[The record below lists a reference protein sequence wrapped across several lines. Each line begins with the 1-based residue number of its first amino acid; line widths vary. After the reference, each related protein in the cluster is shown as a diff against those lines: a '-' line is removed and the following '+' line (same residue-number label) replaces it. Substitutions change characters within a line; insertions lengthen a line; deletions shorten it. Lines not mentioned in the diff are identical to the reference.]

1 MFYHLFYPLAQYH
14 IFFNVFRYITFRAVA
29 AFITALLFS
38 FFIGPKIIKV
48 LKDNK
53 AVETINDEVPESHK
67 VKQGTP
73 TMGGLIILSGILLST
88 LLWNNLLNTNILLL
102 LLTVLWLGGIGFLD
116 DYLKNFLKEKSG
128 LVPRYKL
135 LGQVTLGAIIA
146 CALYFMPYNGD
157 ITSISVP
164 FFKNTFIHLSWFFIP
179 FVIFMITGTSNAV
192 NLTDGLD
199 GLAAGTISIATFGL
213 GVLAY
218 LKGHFV
224 IARYLNLE
232 FIPESGEITI
242 FAASIIGTTL
252 GFLWFNTRPAQIFM
266 GDTGSLTLGGLLAL
280 ISIILR
286 EELFFAMIGSIFIA
300 ETLSSMIQ
308 RYYFKYSRMRTGTGV
323 RFFKK
328 APLHHHFEMSGVPE
342 EKIVVRFWI
351 IAILLVA
358 IGLGTLKLR

>member
-38 FFIGPKIIKV
+38 FFIGPKIINL
-48 LKDNK
+48 LKESK

-67 VKQGTP
+67 AKQGTP

-88 LLWNNLLNTNILLL
+88 LLWNNLLNINILLL
-102 LLTVLWLGGIGFLD
+102 LLTVLWLGGLGFLD
-116 DYLKNFLKEKSG
+116 DYLKNFLAEKSG
-128 LVPRYKL
+128 LVPKYKL
-135 LGQVTLGAIIA
+135 LGQVTLGIIIA
-146 CALYFMPYNGD
+146 CALYFMPNNQGI
-157 ITSISVP
+157 ITISVP
-164 FFKNTFIHLSWFFIP
+164 FFKNAFIYLSWMFIP
-179 FVIFMITGTSNAV
+179 FVVFMIVATSNAV

-213 GVLAY
+213 GVMAY

-224 IARYLNLE
+224 LANYLNIE
-232 FIPESGEITI
+232 YIAESGEITI
-242 FAASIIGTTL
+242 FTASMIGTTL
-252 GFLWFNTRPAQIFM
+252 GFLWFNTKPAQVFM

-280 ISIILR
+280 ISIVLR
-286 EELFFAMIGSIFIA
+286 EELLFAIIGAIFIA

-308 RYYFKYSRMRTGTGV
+308 RYYFKYTRLKTGTGK

>member
-38 FFIGPKIIKV
+38 FFIGPKIINL
-48 LKDNK
+48 LKESK

-67 VKQGTP
+67 AKQGTP
-73 TMGGLIILSGILLST
+73 TMGGLIILSGILIST
-88 LLWNNLLNTNILLL
+88 LLWNNLLNINILLL
-102 LLTVLWLGGIGFLD
+102 LLTVLWLGGLGFLD
-116 DYLKNFLKEKSG
+116 DYLKNFLAEKSG
-128 LVPRYKL
+128 LVPKYKL
-135 LGQVTLGAIIA
+135 LGQVTLGIVIA
-146 CALYFMPYNGD
+146 CALYFMPNNQG
-157 ITSISVP
+157 ITTISVP
-164 FFKNTFIHLSWFFIP
+164 FFKNAFIYLSWVFIP
-179 FVIFMITGTSNAV
+179 FVVFMIVATSNAV

-213 GVLAY
+213 GVMAY

-224 IARYLNLE
+224 LANYLNIE
-232 FIPESGEITI
+232 YIAESGEITI
-242 FAASIIGTTL
+242 FTASMIGTTL
-252 GFLWFNTRPAQIFM
+252 GFLWFNTKPAQVFM

-280 ISIILR
+280 ISIVLR
-286 EELFFAMIGSIFIA
+286 EELLFAIIGAIFIA

-308 RYYFKYSRMRTGTGV
+308 RYYFKYTRLKTGTGQ